1 MDSTRMAAV
10 LQRLARALY
19 DGAPIPAREGGH
31 LFREV
36 CEERREAGDLYWTE
50 RRLHELARRL
60 GLWPW
65 TVEQV
70 GRACAAARMTDVP
83 SPLAE
88 RLGLPSGSSL
98 PTAPENPA
106 ASAAD

>member
-1 MDSTRMAAV
+1 MTAV
-10 LQRLARALY
+10 LQRLARTLY
-19 DGAPIPAREGGH
+19 DGEPIPAREGGW

-70 GRACAAARMTDVP
+70 GRACSAARMTAVP

-88 RLGLPSGSSL
+88 RLGVTAAP
-98 PTAPENPA
+98 PAPENPGRPE
-106 ASAAD
+106 ASG